1 MCVKV
6 AHHLCLCA
14 ACVCVCQERE
24 LPMLPGTTVRV
35 NSPRRN
41 VGEQLRQS
49 NLRVDDE
56 GKQTIDCKHPKWEFP
71 VTAKVRTANC

>member
-1 MCVKV
+1 
-6 AHHLCLCA
+6 
-14 ACVCVCQERE
+14 
-24 LPMLPGTTVRV
+24 MLPGTTVRV